1 MQTKLDE
8 AKAELLENAARVAEN
23 SPGWKTGGLGGG
35 PREDETPAGS
45 RGAGSSAAE
54 DVDSPGR
61 ATLLAYLQR
70 YYLHTAPEDLAGRD
84 PVDVAGAALSHFRL
98 AGTRPQGTAN
108 VRVYTPTVE
117 ENGWTC
123 SHSVV
128 EVVTDDMPFLVDS
141 VTNEL
146 TRQGRGIHAVIHPQV
161 AVRRDVTGRLVAVL
175 PEGAAG
181 PEERPHDA
189 LTESWIHVEVD
200 RESDRSD
207 LKQITT
213 DLLRVLSDVRET
225 VEDWEKMR
233 DSALRIAEELP
244 GEPTADDLRDQEVE
258 EARELLRWLAADHF
272 TFLGYREYRLSDGD
286 SLAAVPGT
294 GLGVLRSDPR
304 HSEDENHP
312 VSPSFSRL
320 PADARAKAREHKLLV
335 ITKANSRA
343 TVHRPGYLDY
353 VGVKKFDDK
362 GNVVGERR
370 FLGLFSS
377 AAYTESVRRVP
388 VVRRKVAEVLEG
400 AGFSPNSHDGRDLLQ
415 ILETYPRDELFQTPV
430 DELRSIV
437 TSVLY
442 LQERRRLRLYLRQD
456 EYGRYYS
463 ALVYLPR
470 DRYTTGVR
478 LRLVDILK
486 EELGGTSVDFTA
498 WNTESILS
506 RLHFVVRVPRGTELA
521 KLTDADTDRIEGRLV
536 EAARSWADA
545 FAEALNDECGEERA
559 AELLRRYG
567 TAIPEGYKADHSP
580 RAAVADLV
588 HLEALDKTEKDFSL
602 SLYEPVGAGPG
613 ERRFKIYRSGEQ
625 VSLSAVLPVLQRL
638 GVEVVDEHPY
648 ELRCSDRTHVWIY
661 DFGLRLPQ
669 GGSGSGDYLTE
680 DDRDRFQ
687 EAFAAVWT
695 GAAENDGFNA
705 LVLRA
710 GLDWRQAMVLRAYAK
725 YLRQSGSTFSQDYME
740 DTLRTNVHT
749 TRLLVSLFEARMSP
763 SRQRAG
769 TELIDGL
776 MEELDGALDQ
786 VASLD
791 EDRILRSFLTLI
803 KATLRTNY
811 FQSAGE
817 GSIGRGQSAGEG
829 SIGRGQSAGEGS
841 ARVHGTDKA
850 SARVHGTGEAS
861 ARVHGTGE
869 ASARSHSTDK
879 ASARVHGTGE
889 ASARSHGTDKASA
902 RSHSTGEASARR
914 GQKAPGGEPHRYVS
928 MKFDPQAIPDLPAP
942 RPAYEI
948 WVYSPR
954 VEGVH
959 LRFGKVAR
967 GGLRWSDRRED
978 FRTEI
983 LGLVKAQMVK
993 NTVIVP
999 VGAKG
1004 GFVAKQL
1011 PDPAADRDAWLAE
1024 GIASYKVFISA
1035 LLDIT
1040 DNMVAGEVVPPA
1052 DVVRHD
1058 GDDTYLVVAADKG
1071 TASFSDIA
1079 NDVAVAYDFW
1089 LGDAFASGGSAG
1101 YDHKGM
1107 GITARGAW
1115 ESVKRHFRE
1124 LGHDTQSE
1132 DFTVVG
1138 VGDMSGDVFGNGMLL
1153 SEHIRLVAAFDH
1165 RHIFLDPHPD
1175 AATSY
1180 AERRRLYDVPR
1191 SSWADYDKGLLSP
1204 GGGIHPRTAKSIPV
1218 NAHVREALG
1227 IEPGVTKLTP
1237 ADLMKAIL
1245 AAPVDLLWNGGI
1257 GTYVK
1262 ASTES
1267 NADVGDKAND
1277 AIRVNGEDLRA
1288 KVVGEGGNLG
1298 LTQLGRIEFARRG
1311 ADGEGGKVNT
1321 DAIDNS
1327 AGVDTSD
1334 HEVNIKIL
1342 LNGLVTEGDMTVKQ
1356 RNKLLAA
1363 MTDEIGELV
1372 LRNNYAQNTALGNA
1386 QAQAP
1391 SLLHAHQRF
1400 MRRLVRDGHLNRAL
1414 EFLPPERQIRELL
1427 NSGRGLSQPEL
1438 AVLLAYTK
1446 ITVADEL
1453 IHTGLPDDPY
1463 LRKLLLAYF
1472 PQQLR
1477 EQFPERIG
1485 SHALRR
1491 EIITTVLVN
1500 DTVNTGGSTF
1510 LHRLREETGASVEE
1524 IVRAQTASR
1533 EIFGLSAVWDAVEAL
1548 DNRAPAA
1555 VQTRIRL
1562 HSRRLV
1568 ERGTRWL
1575 LGNRPQPLEIAGTIE
1590 FFAAGV
1596 ERVWAQLPTML
1607 RGAELEWYQRI
1618 LAELT
1623 DAGVPEEL
1631 ALRVAGFSS
1640 AFPTLDIVAIA
1651 DRTKQDPLSV
1661 AEVYYDLG
1669 DRLRISRLMD
1679 RIVELP
1685 RADRWQSMARASIR
1699 EDLYAAHAGLTS
1711 DVLTVGNGNATPEE
1725 RFAAWERKNAAI
1737 LSRSRATLDEIQ
1749 SSDAFDLANLS
1760 VAMRTMRGLLRTHS

>member
-8 AKAELLENAARVAEN
+8 AKAELLARAAEVAEN
-23 SPGWKTGGLGGG
+23 SPGGGVGG
-35 PREDETPAGS
+35 PGHTPRVHVAGT
-45 RGAGSSAAE
+45 GAGTEQGKRPSE
-54 DVDSPGR
+54 G
-61 ATLLAYLQR
+61 TLLAYLQR
-70 YYLHTAPEDLAGRD
+70 YYLHTAPEDIGGRD
-84 PVDVAGAALSHFRL
+84 PIDVFGAASSHYRL
-98 AGTRPQGTAN
+98 AENRPQGTAN
-108 VRVYTPTVE
+108 VRVHTPTVE
-117 ENGWTC
+117 ENGWTS

-146 TRQGRGIHAVIHPQV
+146 SRQGRGIHVVIHPQII
-161 AVRRDVTGRLVAVL
+161 VRRDVTGKLIEVL
-175 PEGAAG
+175 SDVNGAG
-181 PEERPHDA
+181 PAPKGRKNAKGAKDDKAELPHDA
-189 LTESWIHVEVD
+189 LVESWIHVEID
-200 RESDRSD
+200 RETDRAD
-207 LKQITT
+207 LKQITA

-233 DSALRIAEELP
+233 DAALRIADDLP
-244 GEPTADDLRDQEVE
+244 GEPLDDLADDEVD

-272 TFLGYREYRLSDGD
+272 TFLGYREYELKDSD
-286 SLAAVPGT
+286 SLTAVAGT
-294 GLGVLRSDPR
+294 GLGILRSDP
-304 HSEDENHP
+304 HHTGEEAHP
-312 VSPSFSRL
+312 VSPSFDRL
-320 PADARAKAREHKLLV
+320 PADVRAKAREHKLLV
-335 ITKANSRA
+335 LTKANSRA
-343 TVHRPGYLDY
+343 TVHRPSYLDY
-353 VGVKKFDDK
+353 VGVKKFDAD

-400 AGFSPNSHDGRDLLQ
+400 AGFSYNSHDGRDLLQ
-415 ILETYPRDELFQTPV
+415 ILETYPRDELFQTPP
-430 DELRSIV
+430 DQLRSIV

-463 ALVYLPR
+463 AIVYLPR

-478 LRLVDILK
+478 LRLIDILK
-486 EELGGTSVDFTA
+486 EELGGTNVDFTA

-506 RLHFVVRVPRGTELA
+506 RLHFVIRVPPGTELPH
-521 KLTDADTDRIEGRLV
+521 LTDADTDRIEGRLV
-536 EAARSWADA
+536 EAARSWADG
-545 FAEALNDECGEERA
+545 FQEALNAECGEERA
-559 AELLRRYG
+559 AELMRRYG
-567 TAIPEGYKADHSP
+567 HSFPEGYKADHSP

-588 HLEALDKTEKDFSL
+588 HLEALKRGEKDFAL
-602 SLYEPVGAGPG
+602 SLYEPVGAVAR

-638 GVEVVDEHPY
+638 GVEVVDERPY
-648 ELRCSDRTHVWIY
+648 ELRCADRTSAWIY
-661 DFGLRLPQ
+661 DFGLRMPQ
-669 GGSGSGDYLTE
+669 TDGSGDYLA
-680 DDRDRFQ
+680 DDARDRFQ
-687 EAFAAVWT
+687 EAFSASWT
-695 GAAENDGFNA
+695 GEAENDGFNS

-710 GLDWRQAMVLRAYAK
+710 GLNWRQAMVLRAYAK
-725 YLRQSGSTFSQDYME
+725 YLRQAGSTFSQDYME
-740 DTLRTNVHT
+740 DTLHNNVHT
-749 TRLLVSLFEARMSP
+749 TRLLISLFEARMSP
-763 SRQRAG
+763 ERQRAG
-769 TELIDGL
+769 TELTDGL
-776 MEELDGALDQ
+776 LEELDGALDQ

-791 EDRILRSFLTLI
+791 EDRILRSFLTVI
-803 KATLRTNY
+803 KATLRTN
-811 FQSAGE
+811 FF
-817 GSIGRGQSAGEG
+817 
-829 SIGRGQSAGEGS
+829 
-841 ARVHGTDKA
+841 
-850 SARVHGTGEAS
+850 
-861 ARVHGTGE
+861 
-869 ASARSHSTDK
+869 
-879 ASARVHGTGE
+879 
-889 ASARSHGTDKASA
+889 
-902 RSHSTGEASARR
+902 
-914 GQKAPGGEPHRYVS
+914 QKAENGTPHGYVS

-942 RPAYEI
+942 RPAFEI

-1011 PDPAADRDAWLAE
+1011 PDPAVDRDAWLAE
-1024 GIASYKVFISA
+1024 GIAAYKMFISA

-1058 GDDTYLVVAADKG
+1058 EDDTYLVVAADKG

-1079 NDVAVAYDFW
+1079 NEVAVAYGFW

-1124 LGHDTQSE
+1124 LGHDTQTQ

-1165 RHIFLDPHPD
+1165 RHIFIDPQPD

-1180 AERRRLYDVPR
+1180 AERRRLFDLPR
-1191 SSWADYDKGLLSP
+1191 SSWADYSKELLST
-1204 GGGIHPRTAKSIPV
+1204 GGGIHPRSAKSIPI

-1227 IEPGVTKLTP
+1227 IEPGVTKMTP
-1237 ADLMKAIL
+1237 AELMQNILKAD
-1245 AAPVDLLWNGGI
+1245 VDLLWNGGI
-1257 GTYVK
+1257 GTYIK
-1262 ASTES
+1262 SSHES

-1277 AIRVNGEDLRA
+1277 AIRVNGEDVRA

-1298 LTQLGRIEFARRG
+1298 ATQLGRIEFARS
-1311 ADGEGGKVNT
+1311 GGRINT

-1342 LNGLVTEGDMTVKQ
+1342 LNGLVRDGDMTVKQ
-1356 RNKLLAA
+1356 RNKLLAE
-1363 MTDEIGELV
+1363 MTDEVGSLV
-1372 LRNNYAQNTALGNA
+1372 LRNNYAQNTALANA
-1386 QAQAP
+1386 CAQAP

-1400 MRRLVRDGHLNRAL
+1400 MRRLGRDGHLDRAL
-1414 EFLPPERQIRELL
+1414 EFLPNDRQIRELL
-1427 NSGRGLSQPEL
+1427 NSGKGLSQPEL

-1446 ITVADEL
+1446 ITAADEL
-1453 IHTGLPDDPY
+1453 ISTSLPDDPH
-1463 LRKLLLAYF
+1463 LQKLVHAYF
-1472 PQQLR
+1472 PQRLWER
-1477 EQFPERIG
+1477 FPEAVEG
-1485 SHALRR
+1485 HALRR

-1510 LHRLREETGASVEE
+1510 LHRLREETGASIEE
-1524 IVRAQTASR
+1524 IVRAQAAAR
-1533 EIFGLSAVWDAVEAL
+1533 EIFGLAQVWDAVEAL
-1548 DNRAPAA
+1548 DNQVDAD
-1555 VQTRIRL
+1555 VLTRIRL

-1568 ERGTRWL
+1568 ERGSRWL
-1575 LGNRPQPLEIAGTIE
+1575 LGNRPQPVQIAETIA
-1590 FFAAGV
+1590 FFRDGV
-1596 ERVWAQLPTML
+1596 EQVWGQLPKML
-1607 RGAELEWYQRI
+1607 MGADQEWYQSIRD
-1618 LAELT
+1618 ELT
-1623 DAGVPEEL
+1623 AVGVPDEL
-1631 ALRVAGFSS
+1631 ATRVAGFSS
-1640 AFPTLDIVAIA
+1640 AFPALDIVAIA
-1651 DRTKQDPLSV
+1651 ERTGKDPLAV
-1661 AEVYYDLG
+1661 AEVYYDLA
-1669 DRLRISRLMD
+1669 DRLRITQLMD
-1679 RIVELP
+1679 RIIELP

-1699 EDLYAAHAGLTS
+1699 EDLYAAHAALTA
-1711 DVLTVGNGNATPEE
+1711 DVLAVGNGSSTPEE
-1725 RFAAWERKNAAI
+1725 RFAAWEEKNAAI
-1737 LSRSRATLDEIQ
+1737 LTRSRSTLDEIQ

-1760 VAMRTMRGLLRTHS
+1760 VAMRTMRTLLRTHA

>member
-8 AKAELLENAARVAEN
+8 AKAELLTRAARVAEN
-23 SPGWKTGGLGGG
+23 SPVGGHLPTGVEQGKR
-35 PREDETPAGS
+35 PDQ
-45 RGAGSSAAE
+45 
-54 DVDSPGR
+54 D
-61 ATLLAYLQR
+61 TLLSYLQR
-70 YYLHTAPEDLAGRD
+70 YYLHTAPEDLADRD
-84 PVDVAGAALSHFRL
+84 PVDIFGAALSHYRL
-98 AGTRPQGTAN
+98 AENRPQGTAN
-108 VRVYTPTVE
+108 VRVHTPTIE

-146 TRQGRGIHAVIHPQV
+146 SRQGRGIHVVIHPQV
-161 AVRRDVTGRLVAVL
+161 IVRRDVTGKLIEVL
-175 PEGAAG
+175 PSETNGRAKAEGRAL
-181 PEERPHDA
+181 PHDA
-189 LTESWIHVEVD
+189 LVESWIHVEFD
-200 RESDRSD
+200 RETDRAD
-207 LKQITT
+207 LKQITS
-213 DLLRVLSDVRET
+213 DLLRVLSDVREA

-233 DSALRIAEELP
+233 DAALRIAEELP
-244 GEPTADDLRDQEVE
+244 SEPTADDLRDQELE
-258 EARELLRWLAADHF
+258 EARELLRWLADDHF
-272 TFLGYREYRLSDGD
+272 TFLGYREYELTEND

-294 GLGVLRSDPR
+294 GLGILRSDPH
-304 HSEDENHP
+304 HSADETHP

-320 PADARAKAREHKLLV
+320 PADARKKAREHKLLV
-335 ITKANSRA
+335 LTKANSRS
-343 TVHRPGYLDY
+343 TVHRPSYLDY
-353 VGVKKFDDK
+353 VGVKKFNAK
-362 GNVVGERR
+362 GEVVGERR

-388 VVRRKVAEVLEG
+388 VIRRKVAEVLEG
-400 AGFSPNSHDGRDLLQ
+400 AGFSPHSHDGRDLLQ

-430 DELRSIV
+430 DQLRSIV

-478 LRLVDILK
+478 LRIIDILK

-506 RLHFVVRVPRGTELA
+506 RLHFVVRVPVGTELPD
-521 KLTDADTDRIEGRLV
+521 LTDADKERIEARLV
-536 EAARSWADA
+536 EAARSWADG
-545 FAEALNDECGEERA
+545 FAEALNAEVGEERA
-559 AELLRRYG
+559 AELLRRY
-567 TAIPEGYKADHSP
+567 ANAFPEGYKADHSP

-588 HLEALDKTEKDFSL
+588 HLEQLTQSGKEFSL

-613 ERRFKIYRSGEQ
+613 ERRFKIYRIGEQ

-638 GVEVVDEHPY
+638 GCEVVDERPH
-648 ELRCSDRTHVWIY
+648 ELRCSDRTSAWIY
-661 DFGLRLPQ
+661 DFGLRMPKAT
-669 GGSGSGDYLTE
+669 GNGDYLA
-680 DDRDRFQ
+680 DDARERFQ
-687 EAFAAVWT
+687 DAFAAVWT
-695 GAAENDGFNA
+695 GDAENDGFNS
-705 LVLRA
+705 LVLGA
-710 GLDWRQAMVLRAYAK
+710 GLNWREAMVLRAYAK
-725 YLRQSGSTFSQDYME
+725 YLRQAGSTFSQDYME
-740 DTLRTNVHT
+740 DTLRNNVHT

-763 SRQRAG
+763 DRQRAG
-769 TELIDGL
+769 TELTDGL
-776 MEELDGALDQ
+776 LEELDGALDQ
-786 VASLD
+786 VVSLD
-791 EDRILRSFLTLI
+791 EDRILRSFLTVI
-803 KATLRTNY
+803 KATLRTNF
-811 FQSAGE
+811 FQEAAGFT
-817 GSIGRGQSAGEG
+817 Q
-829 SIGRGQSAGEGS
+829 
-841 ARVHGTDKA
+841 HG
-850 SARVHGTGEAS
+850 
-861 ARVHGTGE
+861 
-869 ASARSHSTDK
+869 
-879 ASARVHGTGE
+879 
-889 ASARSHGTDKASA
+889 
-902 RSHSTGEASARR
+902 
-914 GQKAPGGEPHRYVS
+914 YVS

-1011 PDPAADRDAWLAE
+1011 PDPSVDRDAWLAE
-1024 GIASYKVFISA
+1024 GIACYKIFISA

-1040 DNMVAGEVVPPA
+1040 DNLVAGEVVPPA

-1058 GDDTYLVVAADKG
+1058 EDDAYLVVAADKG
-1071 TASFSDIA
+1071 TATFSDIA
-1079 NDVAVAYDFW
+1079 NEVALSYNFW

-1124 LGHDTQSE
+1124 LGHDTQTQ

-1165 RHIFLDPHPD
+1165 RHIFIDPNPD
-1175 AATSY
+1175 AALSY
-1180 AERRRLYDVPR
+1180 AERRRLFELPR
-1191 SSWADYDKGLLSP
+1191 SSWADYNKELLSQ
-1204 GGGIHPRTAKSIPV
+1204 GGGIYPRSAKSIPV
-1218 NAHVREALG
+1218 NAQMREALG
-1227 IEPGVTKLTP
+1227 IKAGIAKMTP
-1237 ADLMKAIL
+1237 AELMKAVFK
-1245 AAPVDLLWNGGI
+1245 APVDLLWNGGI

-1277 AIRVNGEDLRA
+1277 AIRVNGEDLRV

-1298 LTQLGRIEFARRG
+1298 LTQLGRIEFDRH
-1311 ADGEGGKVNT
+1311 GGKINT

-1342 LNGLVTEGDMTVKQ
+1342 LNGLVSDGDLTVKQ
-1356 RNKLLAA
+1356 RNKQLAE
-1363 MTDEIGELV
+1363 MTDEVGKLV
-1372 LRNNYAQNTALGNA
+1372 LRNNYAQNVALANA
-1386 QAQAP
+1386 VVQAP

-1400 MRRLVRDGHLNRAL
+1400 IRRLEREGRLDRRL
-1414 EFLPPERQIRELL
+1414 EFLPTDRQIRELL
-1427 NSGRGLSQPEL
+1427 NGGKGLSQPEL

-1453 IHTGLPDDPY
+1453 IGTPLPDDPY
-1463 LRKLLLAYF
+1463 LRRLLHAYF
-1472 PQQLR
+1472 PRPLR
-1477 EQFPERIG
+1477 ERFPEAIDG
-1485 SHALRR
+1485 HALRR
-1491 EIITTVLVN
+1491 EIVTTVLVN

-1524 IVRAQTASR
+1524 IVRAQTAAR
-1533 EIFGLSAVWDAVEAL
+1533 EIFGLGAVWDAVEAL
-1548 DNRAPAA
+1548 DNKVAA
-1555 VQTRIRL
+1555 DVQTRVRL

-1575 LGNRPQPLEIAGTIE
+1575 LGNRPQPLELAETID
-1590 FFAAGV
+1590 FFA
-1596 ERVWAQLPTML
+1596 ERVEQVWGELPKML
-1607 RGAELEWYQRI
+1607 RGADLEWYERI
-1618 LAELT
+1618 LEELT

-1651 DRTKQDPLSV
+1651 DRTKKEPMAV
-1661 AEVYYDLG
+1661 AEVYYDLA
-1669 DRLRISRLMD
+1669 DRLQITQLMD
-1679 RIVELP
+1679 RIIELP

-1699 EDLYAAHAGLTS
+1699 EDLYAAHAMLTA
-1711 DVLTVGNGNATPEE
+1711 DVLSVGNGASTPEE
-1725 RFAAWERKNAAI
+1725 RFKAWEQKNSAI
-1737 LSRSRATLDEIQ
+1737 LGRARSTLEEIQ
-1749 SSDAFDLANLS
+1749 SSDTFDLANLS
-1760 VAMRTMRGLLRTHS
+1760 VAMRTMRQLLRMHS